1 MIRVENLTVKYQDVT
16 VLNNVNLEIQ
26 ENSWTSIV
34 GPNGAGKTTLL
45 KTMLGMTSYSGSVTF
60 EGKEVYKD
68 LSRNVAFVP
77 QRPLIP
83 IGMTVI
89 EYLTLGRAKVD
100 GWGRELRRGR
110 LFIQE
115 TLEIM
120 QLVGLQDRFATQ
132 LSGGEIQRVLLARA
146 IVQEPKVILL
156 DEPTSALDL
165 HYQIRTL
172 DQIELL
178 KQQGVTVISTMHDIT
193 LSNMY
198 SEKIA
203 VMKDGRV
210 LLDGNSDEVVSSAQ
224 LREAFDNSIS
234 VHTLESGKKVVV
246 ASREES
252 GRRDSNPRP

>member
-1 MIRVENLTVKYQDVT
+1 MIKVENLTVKFQDT
-16 VLNNVNLEIQ
+16 VVLDNVNLEIKT
-26 ENSWTSIV
+26 NSWTSIV

-45 KTMLGMTSYSGSVTF
+45 KTLLGMTSYSGSVSF
-60 EGKEVYKD
+60 DGKEVYKD

-77 QRPLIP
+77 QRPIVP

-100 GWGRELRRGR
+100 GWGKELKRGR
-110 LFIQE
+110 IFIEE
-115 TLEIM
+115 TLETM

-132 LSGGEIQRVLLARA
+132 LSGGELQRVLLARA
-146 IVQEPKVILL
+146 IVQEPQVILL

-172 DQIELL
+172 DRIEIL
-178 KQQGVTVISTMHDIT
+178 KNQGVTVITTMHDIT

-198 SEKIA
+198 SEWIA
-203 VMKDGRV
+203 VMQKGRV
-210 LLDGNSDEVVSSAQ
+210 LLEGISDEVVSSPQ

-246 ASREES
+246 ASRAES